1 MKKIEQ
7 VQDYKIVYI
16 YNTINI
22 YMNAKWQFSQKALQR
37 NGSPNVNYRISTITG
52 NPQNNEDI

>member
-22 YMNAKWQFSQKALQR
+22 YMNAK
-37 NGSPNVNYRISTITG
+37 
-52 NPQNNEDI
+52 